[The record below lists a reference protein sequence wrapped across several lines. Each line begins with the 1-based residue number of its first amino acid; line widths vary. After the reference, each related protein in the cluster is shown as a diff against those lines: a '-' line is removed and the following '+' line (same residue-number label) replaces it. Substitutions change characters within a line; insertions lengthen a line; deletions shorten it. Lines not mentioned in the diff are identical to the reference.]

1 MRPLAE
7 ADAATTGRLELDAP
21 QLGRSGCGKFRLPR
35 RYLLACMAC
44 THAAISYGQRYALA
58 LAIVKMQASLDWSRH
73 LQGQVLAAFF
83 LGYMA
88 AQLPAGWIA
97 AKYGPRKVMFV
108 SLLLSSLVNLLLPP
122 AAIASVWLVCTLR
135 VIQGL
140 AQGAVFPGIAALWT
154 CWAPPAERSR
164 CVGLPHPH
172 PRPRPHPHPS
182 FKTTITE
189 LLKAMKKQALA
200 DGRTGVHTDINH
212 QDKAGKTPLYLA
224 VEHRV
229 PGQTRAI
236 EARACCSAPWA
247 TLTHTFHP
255 SPSPFTL
262 TLLPASTL
270 TQPLTLLT
278 VTQALDPTL
287 TLQNQEMIRHLFD
300 KEIVPSNEQ
309 PDYLHVNSEGWTIM
323 HAGVFA
329 DNVDVLKSVL
339 AHITPQ
345 RQM

>member
-1 MRPLAE
+1 M
-7 ADAATTGRLELDAP
+7 
-21 QLGRSGCGKFRLPR
+21 
-35 RYLLACMAC
+35 
-44 THAAISYGQRYALA
+44 LA
-58 LAIVKMQASLDWSRH
+58 LTLALTHTHTLTPSLSPLTAH
-73 LQGQVLAAFF
+73 
-83 LGYMA
+83 
-88 AQLPAGWIA
+88 P
-97 AKYGPRKVMFV
+97 
-108 SLLLSSLVNLLLPP
+108 SLLTPLTAHPVTLTPHRSPLSPLTPSLSPSPSLAV
-122 AAIASVWLVCTLR
+122 TLH
-135 VIQGL
+135 
-140 AQGAVFPGIAALWT
+140 PH
-154 CWAPPAERSR
+154 
-164 CVGLPHPH
+164 PHPH